1 MAEVKKLPEFEYEY
15 QETPSPQQPVQTP
28 PKRPDI
34 IKIPASPA
42 RRLKRISKFE
52 KLIGIFLLF
61 SVVGLAILTVYV
73 RTDISQLEHEI
84 SQIEAQTNLK
94 GQEKLRLEQEK
105 AELSKTERIKEV
117 AEEAGLKIN
126 DDNLRTVK

>member
-1 MAEVKKLPEFEYEY
+1 MAEVKKLPEFDYEY
-15 QETPSPQQPVQTP
+15 YTTNEPQPPVQTP

-42 RRLKRISKFE
+42 RRLKRISKIE
-52 KLIGIFLLF
+52 KLIGILLLF
-61 SVVGLAILTVYV
+61 SVIGLAILTVYV
-73 RTDISQLEHEI
+73 RTDISQLEHKI
-84 SQIEAQTNLK
+84 SQIEAQTSLQ
-94 GQEKLRLEQEK
+94 GQEKVRLEQEK

>member
-1 MAEVKKLPEFEYEY
+1 MAEVKKLPEFDYEY
-15 QETPSPQQPVQTP
+15 YTTNEPQPPVQTP

-42 RRLKRISKFE
+42 RRLKRISKIE
-52 KLIGIFLLF
+52 KLIGILLLF
-61 SVVGLAILTVYV
+61 SVIGLAILTVYV

-84 SQIEAQTNLK
+84 SQIEAQTSLQ
-94 GQEKLRLEQEK
+94 GQEKVRLEQEK